1 VTGRVRRPGDAGLTL
16 VELVVA
22 LAIGGIL
29 IALAVNGSGMLASR
43 RLVGAAR
50 TLASDM
56 RTLEQR
62 ARAERTCYRI
72 VFDPAGDTY
81 NMDRYDPARV
91 AAAPAIGGSHC
102 PDAAAWTP
110 QVFRQDAADTVSRR
124 MPRGVDL
131 ITTTFG
137 ADTLTYGPLGNPN
150 GGSVTLR
157 TPAGMERRV
166 VVEVTGRV
174 TIQP

>member
-1 VTGRVRRPGDAGLTL
+1 MIGRPRPEAAGFTL

-22 LAIGGIL
+22 VAIGGIL
-29 IALAVNGSGMLASR
+29 IVLAFNGSSMLANR

-50 TLASDM
+50 TLVSDLRM
-56 RTLEQR
+56 LEQR

-72 VFDPAGDTY
+72 VFDLAGDTY
-81 NMDRYDPARV
+81 NMDRYDPAQV
-91 AAAPAIGGSHC
+91 AVAPAAGSSHC
-102 PDAAAWTP
+102 PAAAAWTP
-110 QVFRQDAADTVSRR
+110 RVFRQEAADTVSRR

-131 ITTTFG
+131 IATTFG

-150 GGSVTLR
+150 GGTVTLR
-157 TPAGMERRV
+157 TQAGMERRV

-174 TIQP
+174 SIQP